1 MSTDIR
7 TMWANISTKWA
18 KIRYKLRKPF
28 AEFLGTA
35 IMIAFGCG
43 SVAQLVFSNNNSWFT
58 VSLAWGLGLIAAIY
72 VAGGVSGAHF
82 NPAVTFTLAIFRG
95 FPWADVPIYWFS
107 QLAGAFFGAL
117 IVYGSNRS
125 ALQAADPAKT
135 VGIFFTGLQTVEVTT
150 TDAFIFEFLA
160 TALLLIIILATSDN
174 GNNPAGK
181 LQPLIIGLSITLIGT
196 SYGYQTGYALNPARD
211 LGPRFFTALFGWG
224 FGVFSRQ
231 NWYFWVPIVAPFLGA
246 ITGAGIYDVFI
257 HSKVPD
263 PIPSDIQVETEK
275 SDDVCEKYFYP
286 ADLGNHQQS

>member
-1 MSTDIR
+1 MCTGV
-7 TMWANISTKWA
+7 STKWSG
-18 KIRYKLRKPF
+18 IRYKFRKPL

-35 IMIAFGCG
+35 VMIAFGCG
-43 SVAQLVFSNNNSWFT
+43 AVAQKVFSDDNTWFT

-95 FPWADVPIYWFS
+95 FPWADVPIYWIA

-117 IVYGSNRS
+117 IAYGGNRA
-125 ALQAADPAKT
+125 ALQAADRTKT
-135 VGIFFTGLQTVEVTT
+135 MGIFFTGLQTADVTT
-150 TDAFIFEFLA
+150 TDAFIFEFIA
-160 TALLLIIILATSDN
+160 TALLLIIILATSDK
-174 GNNPAGK
+174 GNNPAGS

-231 NWYFWVPIVAPFLGA
+231 NYYFWVPIVAPFIGA
-246 ITGAGIYDVFI
+246 IAGACFYDVFI
-257 HSKVPD
+257 HSAA
-263 PIPSDIQVETEK
+263 PSPPK
-275 SDDVCEKYFYP
+275 SPELP
-286 ADLGNHQQS
+286 T